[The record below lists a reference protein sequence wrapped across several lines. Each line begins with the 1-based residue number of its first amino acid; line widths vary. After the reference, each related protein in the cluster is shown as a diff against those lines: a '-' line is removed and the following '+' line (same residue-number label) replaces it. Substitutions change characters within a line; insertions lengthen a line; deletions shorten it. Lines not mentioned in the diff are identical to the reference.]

1 MSDSTPPDRADRS
14 GDAPLV
20 ADDDAAVAPHAA
32 GGGRVKRSSRWK
44 KVLLIGTGTLV
55 VAAGLLWAQRVAIS
69 DELIR
74 QQLDD
79 RGIAARYDIQA
90 IGLRTQRLTNVVIGR
105 PGRPDLVA
113 KSLEMT
119 LHWGL
124 SGPTID
130 SVRADGLRLLG
141 RYRDGKISFGE
152 LDKFSDPTSDK
163 PFTLPDFY
171 ARLDDARLSIVTPWA
186 NIGASLNGAGNLRR
200 NFNGKLAFLAP
211 SLQLGGC
218 AGQRAVF
225 QGDVRI
231 RRAEP
236 QLIGPMTLDSLTC
249 AAQDLRLAQ
258 VRVGLDAGISE
269 DISRWRG
276 RVDAVLPSVKMAAM
290 TAHDATV
297 GGRFSGTAKR
307 TELDVAA
314 SVKRWTAPQG
324 QGLAA
329 TLNFAGYMGS
339 EGQAIEGE
347 AKMIRASLAS
357 SLRQRLVQG
366 GSSLSSTPVGPVALQ
381 AGRAA
386 STALADFSASAEFAL
401 LGDGDAAEFTLANL
415 QLRSGGGG
423 QVTSSAD
430 SRVSYK
436 MGGDGSTWTMN
447 GEWDV
452 RGGGLPHLSAQLQRK
467 ASGQVDGQLV
477 MAPYLAG
484 NSMLAMGPLRV
495 SGAGD
500 GNYRFDGQLR
510 LSGPV
515 GDGRI
520 ESANIPLKGRWG
532 RNGVLALDAGCHKL
546 DAQMILVGG
555 YHVDQPRLSLCSAAG
570 RPLMAMGPQG
580 LSGQVHLPQ
589 LALRGLSKD
598 GSQLDIRAGRSEVDL
613 ASGRWTARDAM
624 VRLSASNAGTANSAA
639 IAKDQP
645 TGDGTSDQP
654 NQDVPPAVPT
664 LFTAQRIEGRREGG
678 VMVGSLSGAEGRIGA
693 VPLNM
698 GQIDGAWQWANGALT
713 LDGHMRLTDASDDP
727 RFQPLIAP
735 AATLRFEN
743 GRITAHAAFQE
754 ERSNRPIVDADIVHQ
769 FDGSGGTA
777 KLSVKE
783 LRFDEQFQP
792 DQLTRLALGV
802 VANVDG
808 AIVGDGIIRWSDIG
822 VTSTGTFATAHTN
835 LAAAFGPVRDLSG
848 TIIFDD
854 LLNLRTAPKQIVTI
868 GEINPGIA
876 VLDGKV
882 EYMLTGNQTV
892 RIEGGRWPLASG
904 ELRLHPATLNF
915 GVEETRHL
923 NFELVGIDAAHLMQ
937 SFDFENLNVTGVFDG
952 SLPVEFGGLGG
963 RIVDGRVDSRPGG
976 GNIAYVGELSNRNLG
991 AMANFAFGA
1000 LRSLNYSELSIVLN
1014 GELDGEMV
1022 TDIRFGGVGQGE
1034 GATQNFLTRQI
1045 ARIPM
1050 IFNVKISAPFRSIFT
1065 TVRGLYDPSVQ
1076 IEQNLPELM
1085 RRQEEMEQQV
1095 EQQNKLV
1102 QPSASEPVQ

>member
-1 MSDSTPPDRADRS
+1 MDAQSAVDDDALGS
-14 GDAPLV
+14 GDA
-20 ADDDAAVAPHAA
+20 
-32 GGGRVKRSSRWK
+32 RSSQLGSRFSRLSRRK
-44 KVLLIGTGTLV
+44 KALLIGTGTLV
-55 VAAGLLWAQRVAIS
+55 AVAGLLWAQRVAIS

-79 RGIAARYDIQA
+79 RGIAATYDIEA

-105 PGRPDLVA
+105 PDRPDLLA
-113 KSLEMT
+113 KSLELT

-141 RYRDGKISFGE
+141 RYQQGKISYGE
-152 LDKFSDPTSDK
+152 LDKFTDPTSDK
-163 PFTLPDFY
+163 PFSLPDFY

-200 NFNGKLAFLAP
+200 NFNGKLVLLAP
-211 SLQLGGC
+211 ALQVAGC
-218 AGQRAVF
+218 SGQQATF

-236 QLIGPMTLDSLTC
+236 QFLGPLTLDRLTC
-249 AAQDLRLAQ
+249 AQQDVRLDKLR
-258 VRVGLDAGISE
+258 VNLDAGISE
-269 DISRWRG
+269 DMTRWRG
-276 RVDAVLPSVKMAAM
+276 RMDAASPTVKVASLSAR
-290 TAHDATV
+290 DV
-297 GGRFSGTAKR
+297 GIEGHFSGTRQR
-307 TELDVAA
+307 TDVNVSALI
-314 SVKRWTAPQG
+314 KRWSAPQG
-324 QGLAA
+324 QGQAV
-329 TLNFAGYMGS
+329 TLSFAGYAGS
-339 EGQAIEGE
+339 NGQAIEGE
-347 AKMIRASLAS
+347 AKMTRASVAS
-357 SLRQRLVQG
+357 SWRNSLVQG
-366 GSSLSSTPVGPVALQ
+366 GAGLSATPIGPVVLQ

-386 STALADFSASAEFAL
+386 SMALADFSTSAEFAL
-401 LGDGDAAEFTLANL
+401 LGSGDVSEFTLANV
-415 QLRSGGGG
+415 QLRSGTGG
-423 QVTSSAD
+423 QIISGAG
-430 SRVSYK
+430 SRLIYK
-436 MGGDGSTWTMN
+436 MGGDGPTWTMN
-447 GEWDV
+447 GKWDV

-467 ASGQVDGQLV
+467 SDGHVDGQFAL
-477 MAPYLAG
+477 APYVAG
-484 NSMLAMGPLRV
+484 NAMLAMSPLRV

-500 GNYRFDGQLR
+500 GDYRFDGQIR

-515 GDGRI
+515 GDGRV
-520 ESANIPLKGRWG
+520 ESATVPLTGRWS
-532 RNGVLALDAGCHKL
+532 RTGVLALDSGCHNL
-546 DAQMILVGG
+546 NAQMILVGG
-555 YHVDQPRLSLCSAAG
+555 YHVDRPRLSLCSAAG

-580 LSGQVHLPQ
+580 LSGQINMPV
-589 LALRGLSKD
+589 LALRGTSQD
-598 GSQLDIRAGRSEVDL
+598 GSLLDIKAGRSVVDL
-613 ASGRWTARDAM
+613 ASGRWSARDA
-624 VRLSASNAGTANSAA
+624 VISLSPAAVAAQVVTPSGADPANPS
-639 IAKDQP
+639 QP
-645 TGDGTSDQP
+645 EDA
-654 NQDVPPAVPT
+654 PAVPT
-664 LFTAQRIEGRREGG
+664 HFAVAHIDGRRDGAAMAG
-678 VMVGSLSGAEGRIGA
+678 NLSGAEGRIGA

-698 GQIDGAWQWANGALT
+698 GQIDGVWRWANGALT
-713 LDGHMRLTDASDDP
+713 LDGQMRLTDASDDP
-727 RFQPLIAP
+727 RFQPLVAP
-735 AATLRFEN
+735 AASLRFEN
-743 GRITAHAAFQE
+743 GRITAHAAFNE
-754 ERSNRPIVDADIVHQ
+754 ERSARHIVDADIVHQ
-769 FDGSGGTA
+769 FDGSGGSA
-777 KLSVKE
+777 KLTVKE

-808 AIVGDGIIRWSDIG
+808 SIVGDGFIRWNDAG
-822 VTSTGTFATAHTN
+822 VTSNGTFATAHTN
-835 LAAAFGPVRDLSG
+835 LAAAFGPVRNLSG
-848 TIIFDD
+848 TIVFDD
-854 LLNLRTAPKQIVTI
+854 LLNLRSAPTQVVTI

-882 EYMLTGNQTV
+882 EYMLTGDQTV

-963 RIVDGRVDSRPGG
+963 RIVDGRVDSRSGG

-1034 GATQNFLTRQI
+1034 GTTQNFLTRQI

-1050 IFNVKISAPFRSIFT
+1050 IFNVKISAPFRSLFT

-1076 IEQNLPELM
+1076 IEQNLPELI
-1085 RRQEEMEQQV
+1085 RRQEEMEEQV